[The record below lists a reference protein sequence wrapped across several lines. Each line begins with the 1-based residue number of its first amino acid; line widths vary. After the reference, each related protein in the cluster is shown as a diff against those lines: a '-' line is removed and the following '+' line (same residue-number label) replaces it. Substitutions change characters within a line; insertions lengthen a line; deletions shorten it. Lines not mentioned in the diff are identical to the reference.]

1 MTTPLPNLRHMRVF
15 LETAR
20 TGSVTAAAERC
31 LLSQPAATQ
40 AIARLEA
47 DLGAPLLVR
56 RTRRFTPTDCGALF
70 QRRVEAALDH
80 LQSGARAALRL
91 RNGADGGRAGFD
103 RLVTAAQ
110 LRTLIAV
117 ANSGSF
123 TVAARDLGLSQPT
136 VHRAA
141 RSLEDAA
148 GVPFFRATAAGV
160 ELTAAAQAVTLGAKL
175 AQAEI
180 RQGIEEIGRALGDDR
195 GTFSLGS
202 LPLARTT
209 IVPRA
214 THALISET
222 QGVQVR
228 VIDGR
233 YPELLRSLREGDLDC
248 LIGALRFPPPADDVT
263 QERLF
268 DDHLAIVTHP
278 SHPLAGRRG
287 LTMDDTL
294 AFPWVAPPKNT
305 PAGTYLFETLRIDQ
319 RPRTPVRVV
328 SSSLVM
334 LRGILAEGPYVSIIS
349 RHQISTEIADGH
361 MTALDIPLSGDA
373 RAIGLTWRSNWR
385 PTATQARFLT
395 LLRAACPGTAVST
408 ENTHLS

>member
-1 MTTPLPNLRHMRVF
+1 MSASLPNIRHMRVF

-20 TGSVTAAAERC
+20 SGSVSVAADRC

-40 AIARLEA
+40 AIGRLEA

-56 RTRRFTPTDCGALF
+56 RTRRFATTACGTLF
-70 QRRVEAALDH
+70 ERRVAAALEH
-80 LQSGARAALRL
+80 LQTGARVALR
-91 RNGADGGRAGFD
+91 GASTPGRARFD

-141 RSLEDAA
+141 RSLEDTA

-160 ELTAAAQAVTLGAKL
+160 ELTAAAQAFTLGAKL

-180 RQGIEEIGRALGDDR
+180 RQGIEEIGRQLGDDR
-195 GTFSLGS
+195 GTFTLGS
-202 LPLARTT
+202 LPLARTS

-222 QGVQVR
+222 TGVQVR

-233 YPELLRSLREGDLDC
+233 YPELLRSLREGDVDC
-248 LIGALRFPPPADDVT
+248 LIGALRHPVPADDVT
-263 QERLF
+263 QEHLF
-268 DDHLAIVTHP
+268 LDELAIVAHP
-278 SHPLAGRRG
+278 RHPLAVREAVT
-287 LTMDDTL
+287 LEETL
-294 AFPWVAPPKNT
+294 AYPWVAPPKTT

-319 RPRTPVRVV
+319 RPLTPVRVV

-334 LRGILAEGPYVSIIS
+334 LRGILAEGPYVSVIS

-361 MTALDIPLSGDA
+361 MVALPIALSGNT
-373 RAIGLTWRSNWR
+373 RSIGLTYRSNWR
-385 PTATQARFLT
+385 PTETQARFLHH
-395 LLRAACPGTAVST
+395 LRTACPQDSPGNVQQ
-408 ENTHLS
+408 E